1 MRDASTELLYV
12 GLDDREFTVRVCRLV
27 VSPHGRVESPTTHS
41 FGNEVIQI
49 GSAPDNDLTL
59 TESAVSRHHCRIF
72 REGHHYL
79 IRDLWSTNGTFVN
92 GVRVREAFLQPG
104 DTLGL
109 GEVQVHFVPQEERVA
124 VTPSERS
131 SFGAL
136 VGESRAMREVYAI
149 LERFAPSDST
159 VLIEGETGTGK
170 ELVARSVHEHSRRKD
185 APFVV
190 FDCGAVPPN
199 LIESQLFGHVQGA
212 FTGAVASRPGVF
224 ELAQGGSIFLD
235 ELGELDLELQPKL
248 LRVLEQRE
256 VTRVGGTKSIPID
269 VRVVAATNRRL
280 EEEVEAGRFRRDLYY
295 RLNVLRIELP
305 PLRDRTED
313 IPILVQHILETAR
326 FNRLTDQTAPG
337 IEGAHTDRT
346 DQHVEPAIKVRHAT
360 RPALER
366 LKQHRWPGNVREL
379 VNAVE
384 RAVSLAS
391 DDTLALGDLPPYL
404 GTQAP
409 TTLSPPAPDTDQEFK
424 EAKEAWVASFERDYI
439 EEMLSRHDGNISQA
453 AREAGIDRKYFRKL
467 MKKHGLVT

>member
-1 MRDASTELLYV
+1 MEDASTELLYV
-12 GLDDREFTVRVCRLV
+12 SLDDREFTVRVCRLV
-27 VSPHGRVESPTTHS
+27 VAPHARNESRVVHTFE
-41 FGNEVIQI
+41 NEVIQI

-72 REGHHYL
+72 REGPHYL
-79 IRDLWSTNGTFVN
+79 VRDLTSTNGTFVN
-92 GVRVREAFLQPG
+92 GVRIREAFLAPG

-109 GEVQVHFVPQEERVA
+109 GELVVHFVPEEERVA
-124 VTPSERS
+124 VTPSDRT

-136 VGESRAMREVYAI
+136 VGKSRAMREVYAI

-212 FTGAVASRPGVF
+212 FTGAVAARPGVF

-235 ELGELDLELQPKL
+235 ELGELGLELQPKL

-256 VTRVGGTKSIPID
+256 VTRVGGTQPIPID

-280 EEEVEAGRFRRDLYY
+280 GEEVDAGRFRRDLYY

-305 PLRDRTED
+305 PLRERSED
-313 IPILVQHILETAR
+313 IPILIQHILETAR
-326 FNRLTDQTAPG
+326 FNRLSPDQISPG
-337 IEGAHTDRT
+337 QNTHIPP
-346 DQHVEPAIKVRHAT
+346 VIKVQQVT

-366 LKQHRWPGNVREL
+366 LKRHRWPGNVREL

-384 RAVSLAS
+384 RAVSLS
-391 DDTLALGDLPPYL
+391 TDDTLALGDLPPYL
-404 GTQAP
+404 VTQE
-409 TTLSPPAPDTDQEFK
+409 SPNLPLQLGVTPDTDQAFK
-424 EAKEAWVASFERDYI
+424 EAKEAWVSSFERDYI
-439 EEMLSRHDGNISQA
+439 EEMLTRHDGNISQA
-453 AREAGIDRKYFRKL
+453 SREAGIDRKYFRKL
-467 MKKHGLVT
+467 MKKHKLHDD